1 MASAGSNSLRA
12 RPWVGVKFTC
22 CNVYTRIYRNR
33 AGTAYEG
40 RCPRCMQAVS
50 MRVAR
55 GGSRS
60 RFFTA
65 T

>member
-1 MASAGSNSLRA
+1 MDSANRKKHQA

-40 RCPRCMQAVS
+40 RCPRCMRSVRLRGAP
-50 MRVAR
+50 
-55 GGSRS
+55 GGSRA
-60 RFFTA
+60 RFFVA
-65 T
+65 S